1 MSCVREWEY
10 WHHAGWGRKRG
21 LMGEGGKERGRV
33 GGDRS
38 SEKVEKEVL
47 LRGSEEGTRRE
58 R

>member
-1 MSCVREWEY
+1 
-10 WHHAGWGRKRG
+10 
-21 LMGEGGKERGRV
+21 MGEGGKESGRV